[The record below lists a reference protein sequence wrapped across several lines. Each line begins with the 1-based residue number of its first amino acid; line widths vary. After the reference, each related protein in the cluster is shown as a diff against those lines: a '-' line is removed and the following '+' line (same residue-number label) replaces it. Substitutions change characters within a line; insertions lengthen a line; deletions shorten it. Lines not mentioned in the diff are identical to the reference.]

1 MKTKSAREPSKALQP
16 YDNAKRPR
24 KRTIKAQKS
33 IAPPILAPASASSNI
48 SSTHPRPAPGAV
60 QYRKLC
66 IEQVHKLYPG
76 IEARSDFDLERLSSR
91 RYKGDPAE
99 IYAALDKDLASN
111 ARAHG
116 YEYIMECARK
126 LMDSYIEPTGM
137 KPGTSVYFDDKG
149 VFVRPIPDSKYS
161 LRLFPGSL
169 SAAEYCLDFVDSA
182 TGKPVNSPFEYELWG
197 VPDPD
202 APWLSMPI
210 TAKLRSIE
218 RGHGIKQKDIRP
230 GAEKFVL
237 RDGQTCVLMR
247 PGKRPARFTVP
258 LRRVETAGVVEDV
271 DVIDL
276 PKVVDP

>member
-1 MKTKSAREPSKALQP
+1 MKTTSARKTAKAQEP
-16 YDNAKRPR
+16 YDDIKRPR
-24 KRTIKAQKS
+24 KRTTKTPKPKERPS
-33 IAPPILAPASASSNI
+33 LPPASASLGL
-48 SSTHPRPAPGAV
+48 SSTPPRPAPGAV

-66 IEQVHKLYPG
+66 IEQIRKMYPG
-76 IEARSDFDLERLSSR
+76 VEPRSDYDIERLSSTR
-91 RYKGDPAE
+91 FKGTPAE

-111 ARAHG
+111 VQSHG
-116 YEYIMECARK
+116 YDYLMDCAKK

-137 KPGTSVYFDDKG
+137 KPGDSVYLDNRG

-182 TGKPVNSPFEYELWG
+182 TGEPVNSPFDYELWA

-202 APWLSMPI
+202 APWLSLPM
-210 TAKLRSIE
+210 TGKLRSIE
-218 RGHGIKQKDIRP
+218 RGHGIKQKDILP
-230 GAEKFVL
+230 GEEKFVL

-258 LRRVETAGVVEDV
+258 LRRVEATDVVEDV

-276 PKVVDP
+276 PKVIDP